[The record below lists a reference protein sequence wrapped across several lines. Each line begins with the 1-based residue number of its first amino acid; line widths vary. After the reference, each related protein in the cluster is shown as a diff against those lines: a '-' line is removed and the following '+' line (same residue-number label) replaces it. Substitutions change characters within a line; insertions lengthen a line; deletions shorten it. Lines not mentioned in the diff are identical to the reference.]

1 MSRGTPAVTVG
12 VLVERRYLEQSQPV
26 GLVGALRD
34 RGAAVRVVVADDCA
48 MRVGIDGWLAE
59 VALVVV
65 RGRSTATLIA
75 AACAEAADLRTVNTR
90 TATERV
96 RNKAE
101 MAIALADAGIPTPA
115 TLVGSPAALAAELAQ
130 DEYPVVLKP
139 VFGDNGRG
147 LRLVA
152 GSRELR
158 DLRWPEPVALAQRF
172 IASDGHD
179 LKLYV
184 IGTRVFAVRKPSSFR
199 PGPEHSGEDRGGAVP
214 VPVTLALRELALRCG
229 RVFGLELFGVDCI
242 EAPDGP
248 WVIEINEFPNYTGV
262 ARADERLAE
271 HVLARVPRWNGNG
284 LAATAERRW
293 TRR

>member
-1 MSRGTPAVTVG
+1 MTVG
-12 VLVERRYLEQSQPV
+12 VVVERRYLAQAQPA
-26 GLVGALRD
+26 GLIGALRE
-34 RGAAVRVVVADDCA
+34 RGVVVRVVAADDHAVRVGADD
-48 MRVGIDGWLAE
+48 WLAE

-65 RGRSTATLIA
+65 RGRSTAVLVA
-75 AACAEAADLRTVNTR
+75 AASAEAAGLRTVNSR

-101 MAIALADAGIPTPA
+101 MAIALAAAGIPTLT
-115 TLVGSPAALAAELAQ
+115 TLVGSPAALAAELAE

-152 GSRELR
+152 APRELR

-172 IASDGHD
+172 IASDGRD

-184 IGTRVFAVRKPSSFR
+184 IGTQVFAVRKPSPFW
-199 PGPEHSGEDRGGAVP
+199 PEPEQSSADRGGVVAI
-214 VPVTLALRELALRCG
+214 PVTLALRELALRCG

-242 EAPDGP
+242 EGPDGP
-248 WVIEINEFPNYTGV
+248 WVIEVNEFPSYTGV
-262 ARADERLAE
+262 TRADERLAE

-284 LAATAERRW
+284 LAATAEQRW

>member
-1 MSRGTPAVTVG
+1 MSRGKPAVTVG
-12 VLVERRYLEQSQPV
+12 VVVERRYLEQAQPA
-26 GLVGALRD
+26 GLVGALCE
-34 RGAAVRVVVADDCA
+34 RGVAVRVVDADDRA
-48 MRVGIDGWLAE
+48 VRVGAESWLAE

-65 RGRSTATLIA
+65 RGRSTATLTA
-75 AACAEAADLRTVNTR
+75 AACAEAAGLRTVNSR

-101 MAIALADAGIPTPA
+101 MAIALADAGIPAPA
-115 TLVGSPAALAAELAQ
+115 TLVGSPAALAAELAE
-130 DEYPVVLKP
+130 DEYPVVVKP

-152 GSRELR
+152 GRRELR
-158 DLRWPEPVALAQRF
+158 GLRWPEPVALAQRF
-172 IASDGHD
+172 IASDGRD

-199 PGPEHSGEDRGGAVP
+199 PGPEHAAGARGGAVP

-242 EAPDGP
+242 EGPGGP
-248 WVIEINEFPNYTGV
+248 WVIEVNEFPNYTGV

-271 HVLARVPRWNGNG
+271 HVLARVPRWNGND
-284 LAATAERRW
+284 LAATGGRRW
-293 TRR
+293 KRR

>member
-1 MSRGTPAVTVG
+1 MSRGKPAVTVG
-12 VLVERRYLEQSQPV
+12 VVVERRYLEQAQPA
-26 GLVGALRD
+26 GLVGALRE
-34 RGAAVRVVVADDCA
+34 RGAAVRMIEADDHPV
-48 MRVGIDGWLAE
+48 RVGDDRWLAE
-59 VALVVV
+59 VGLVVV
-65 RGRSTATLIA
+65 RGRSTATLVA
-75 AACAEAADLRTVNTR
+75 AACAEAAGLRTVNSR

-101 MAIALADAGIPTPA
+101 MAIALADAGIPTPT
-115 TLVGSPAALAAELAQ
+115 TLVGSTAALAAELAQ
-130 DEYPVVLKP
+130 HEYPIVLKP

-152 GSRELR
+152 DPRDLR
-158 DLRWPEPVALAQRF
+158 DLDWPEPVALAQRF
-172 IASDGHD
+172 IASDGRD

-199 PGPEHSGEDRGGAVP
+199 PGPEHAGADRDGA

-242 EAPDGP
+242 EGPDGP
-248 WVIEINEFPNYTGV
+248 WVIEVNEFPNYTGV

-271 HVLARVPRWNGNG
+271 HVLGRVPRWNGNG
-284 LAATAERRW
+284 LAAATERRW